1 MAQYLLSVHND
12 YTAAPPTPERMQGFY
27 DAVGR
32 FNEELKAS
40 GAWVFAGG
48 LDEPSTAAVVS
59 FKDGARTD
67 AGGPYQEGAV
77 QLGGFWVIEASE
89 MDAAMS
95 WAALASEACGAP
107 IEVRPF
113 QGV

>member
-89 MDAAMS
+89 MDAA
-95 WAALASEACGAP
+95 LASEACGAP